1 MDPDLRPGLAVRFR
15 PFDPEFLRHPYPMY
29 AELRRRS
36 PVHRIRVGPLMAARL
51 LWRFGQ
57 ARRLEHET
65 GVLGTLRAL
74 RRERAALRSPRRRAR
89 PPLSRT
95 IFALSRYDDVAEA
108 LKTPEVFSSLPM
120 GGADVDENSPTS
132 GSLIGLDPP
141 EHGRHRG
148 IVNRGFTPRRIASL
162 EPRIRKIAEELVGGF
177 EARRACE
184 LMEEF
189 ANPLPVSVIA
199 ELMGL
204 DPDRREDFKRWS
216 TALIVGSTQG
226 QMQGADARF
235 ALFREFRSYM
245 TEVVEQRR
253 REPGDDLI
261 SVIVHAEEG
270 GSGILE
276 TEQVVSFASLLL
288 AAGSET
294 TTNLI
299 GNTVVALA
307 GNPGVLARV
316 KRDPGLVPRVIEESL
331 RYESPVQMVMRVATR
346 QTVLGGTS
354 VPKGALVVPLLAA
367 ANRDPERFPEPDRF
381 DPDRDTSGHLALGF
395 GNHFC
400 LGASLARLEA
410 RVALETLLERLP
422 TLELDGAPIEPHGS
436 FLVRGPRALPLRFG
450 SPGSG
455 APVRS

>member
-1 MDPDLRPGLAVRFR
+1 MEATVAIDFEPLSAESWADPYPAYRRLRDEAPAYRSPEGVTCVSRHADVVEVLRGPERFRSHGAFDLLTEGRFDRFGPRDAFEMVRFLVR
-15 PFDPEFLRHPYPMY
+15 
-29 AELRRRS
+29 
-36 PVHRIRVGPLMAARL
+36 ARL
-51 LWRFGQ
+51 NPM
-57 ARRLEHET
+57 RLRKGPPESLITSDPPRHDA
-65 GVLGTLRAL
+65 LRA
-74 RRERAALRSPRRRAR
+74 
-89 PPLSRT
+89 
-95 IFALSRYDDVAEA
+95 
-108 LKTPEVFSSLPM
+108 
-120 GGADVDENSPTS
+120 
-132 GSLIGLDPP
+132 
-141 EHGRHRG
+141 